1 MTKIIIVE
9 DDGMIRQELQRFL
22 SGEGYEVFCVEEFGS
37 GQAMAGCICQA
48 APQLVLLDVNL
59 PGVDGLRICDELRA
73 RSEVPVIF
81 VTGNNTS
88 MDELNCMMRGDDDF
102 IAKPYELPVLLIHIR
117 AVLRRTMGEK
127 KKSSEYQ
134 YKGVTFDVAS
144 GMISGGGKRQMLTRN
159 EMLIL
164 GYLFKYQGKIVSRT
178 KLIDYLWDH
187 EIFIDD
193 NTLSVNVTRLRA
205 KLAGIGAEDFIE
217 TRRGLG
223 YII

>member
-1 MTKIIIVE
+1 M
-9 DDGMIRQELQRFL
+9 
-22 SGEGYEVFCVEEFGS
+22 
-37 GQAMAGCICQA
+37 
-48 APQLVLLDVNL
+48 
-59 PGVDGLRICDELRA
+59 
-73 RSEVPVIF
+73 
-81 VTGNNTS
+81 
-88 MDELNCMMRGDDDF
+88 
-102 IAKPYELPVLLIHIR
+102 
-117 AVLRRTMGEK
+117 
-127 KKSSEYQ
+127 
-134 YKGVTFDVAS
+134 AS

-164 GYLFKYQGKIVSRT
+164 GYLFKYQGKIASRT

>member
-1 MTKIIIVE
+1 MTKIVIVE

-37 GQAMAGCICQA
+37 EQAMAEHICQT

-59 PGVDGLRICDELRA
+59 PGVDGLRVCDELRA

-88 MDELNCMMRGDDDF
+88 MDELNCMMRGGDDF
-102 IAKPYELPVLLIHIR
+102 IAKPYELPVLLAHIR

-127 KKSSEYQ
+127 KESSEYQ

-164 GYLFKYQGKIVSRT
+164 GYLFKYQGKIVSRM